1 MFYFDIIILKDILSA
16 IMLFL
21 YPHRFRRR
29 GYWSILFQKKVE
41 ELSPLIFI
49 EFLQIFLTF

>member
-41 ELSPLIFI
+41 ELSPLIFM
-49 EFLQIFLTF
+49 EF